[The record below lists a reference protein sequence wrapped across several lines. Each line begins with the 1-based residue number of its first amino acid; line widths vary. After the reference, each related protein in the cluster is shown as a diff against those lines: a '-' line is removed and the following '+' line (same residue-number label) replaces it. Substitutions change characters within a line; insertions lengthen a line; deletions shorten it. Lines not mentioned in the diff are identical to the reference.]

1 MHVRPISPEHLIE
14 ELCDR
19 MAATS
24 RERRL
29 RVAVDGAPAAAPSDL
44 ADALADPM
52 RVRGRAILRVSADDF
67 LRPASLRYE
76 FGRYEPDAYYDDWLD
91 VGGLTREV
99 LAPMEPG
106 ACGKVLPTL
115 WDSTR
120 DRATRASYQTV
131 LPGGIV
137 VVDGALLLGRGLPF
151 DLTVHLHLTPA
162 ALARRT
168 PSTQAWTLPAYAR
181 YQEQADP
188 VNTADIVIKVD
199 DPRHPALLGRSSGR
213 KGG

>member
-1 MHVRPISPEHLIE
+1 MHIRPISPEHLIE

-19 MAATS
+19 MAAAP
-24 RERRL
+24 REQRL
-29 RVAVDGAPAAAPSDL
+29 RVAVDGAPAAAPGDL
-44 ADALADPM
+44 ADALAEPM
-52 RVRGRAILRVSADDF
+52 RARGRAVLRVSAHDF

-99 LAPMEPG
+99 LAPLEPG
-106 ACGKVLPTL
+106 APGKVLPTL

-131 LPGGIV
+131 PPGGIV
-137 VVDGALLLGRGLPF
+137 LVDGALLLGRDLPF

-168 PSTQAWTLPAYAR
+168 GGAEAWTLPAYAR
-181 YQEQADP
+181 YEEQAAP
-188 VNTADIVIKVD
+188 QRTADIVIKVD
-199 DPRHPALLGRSSGR
+199 DPRHPALLGRD
-213 KGG
+213 GG